1 MDEREKARARRRRR
15 RRERQM
21 KKNKLQ
27 WGRLIIAFVL
37 ALTVICGIKRLFCS
51 CTNIVYARKITIR
64 LNIIS

>member
-37 ALTVICGIKRLFCS
+37 ALTVICGIGWGMYNWYS
-51 CTNIVYARKITIR
+51 
-64 LNIIS
+64 

>member
-37 ALTVICGIKRLFCS
+37 ALTVICGHRLGY
-51 CTNIVYARKITIR
+51 V
-64 LNIIS
+64 